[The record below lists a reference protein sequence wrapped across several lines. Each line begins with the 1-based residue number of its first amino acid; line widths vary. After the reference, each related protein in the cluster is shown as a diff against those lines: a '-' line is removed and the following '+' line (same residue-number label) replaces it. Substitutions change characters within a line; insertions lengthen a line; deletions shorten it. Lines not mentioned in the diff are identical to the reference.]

1 MNALEQTVLAHINAS
16 EMMPHMVELCK
27 HDRLSGGPGERAA
40 MDYLLGALRAYGL
53 EPQVHEFDAY
63 LSNPRFGQLE
73 VLGPAQRVI
82 TAKTRSFAAATP
94 VKGTLGEMVYVPGN
108 HDMFKD
114 VDTHERIAMLDL
126 RGKVVL
132 SDAGGRSNMI
142 AAQRQGALGYVH
154 MWPSDEPY
162 CHEGT
167 VSPVWGQ
174 PTPETIGLLPRIPV
188 VQITRGD
195 GLELVEELGQ
205 GAVTVRLMTRV
216 ENGWYR
222 LRLPWVDIPG
232 KSPDFVLIAGHFDS
246 WHLGATDNATGNVSC
261 MEIARVLNQYHDRLE
276 RGVRL
281 AWWPGH
287 SNGRYT
293 GSTWY
298 ADNHWSDLY
307 HHCVGYINVNSPG
320 ALGADDYTD
329 LTASAETG
337 RLVCEVVSEVTGKPA
352 AWDRAVRAGDYSF
365 HGIGLPGMHMLLG
378 RRPEG
383 QRAEVGGSG
392 LGWWWHTEEDTLDKC
407 DPHILEADTR
417 IYALTALRLCNAER
431 LPYDLSALAAEVQ
444 RELRGL
450 QEIAGDTFD
459 LGPALALADA
469 LAEKV
474 ARLGQAR
481 DAHATTRDYGRDPG
495 DQQRRLH
502 RQRALRSR
510 CCRAGPALPVPARRS
525 PAGRPLGD
533 KLTPS
538 RPCA

>member
-1 MNALEQTVLAHINAS
+1 
-16 EMMPHMVELCK
+16 
-27 HDRLSGGPGERAA
+27 
-40 MDYLLGALRAYGL
+40 
-53 EPQVHEFDAY
+53 
-63 LSNPRFGQLE
+63 
-73 VLGPAQRVI
+73 
-82 TAKTRSFAAATP
+82 
-94 VKGTLGEMVYVPGN
+94 
-108 HDMFKD
+108 
-114 VDTHERIAMLDL
+114 
-126 RGKVVL
+126 
-132 SDAGGRSNMI
+132 
-142 AAQRQGALGYVH
+142 

-307 HHCVGYINVNSPG
+307 HHCVGYINVDSPG

-383 QRAEVGGSG
+383 QRAQVGGSG

-431 LPYDLSALAAEVQ
+431 LPYDLPALAAEVQ

-481 DAHATTRDYGRDPG
+481 DAHATDRAIMGVIRAINNVDYTANGPFDHDAAVPARPFPSLQG
-495 DQQRRLH
+495 VRRLAGH
-502 RQRALRSR
+502 LGTDSPRHAPAHDAGFLRTRLVRERNRVCEALNEAIDW
-510 CCRAGPALPVPARRS
+510 AGSACADPALP
-525 PAGRPLGD
+525 
-533 KLTPS
+533 
-538 RPCA
+538 